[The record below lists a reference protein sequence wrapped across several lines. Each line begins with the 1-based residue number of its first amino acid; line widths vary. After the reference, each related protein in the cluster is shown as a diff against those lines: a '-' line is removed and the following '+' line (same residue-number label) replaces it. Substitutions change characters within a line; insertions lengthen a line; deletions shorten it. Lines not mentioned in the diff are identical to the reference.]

1 MIGAGGGG
9 GGGVMILARRFIPVR
24 DNAKNIYENY
34 LATNVIYKAE
44 VTTTDNAEIMI
55 YNGISSNKFKV
66 RYRNYANYF
75 RDEKYPNET
84 EQSKYTVAKLSIATG
99 HAMHICN
106 CLGQLKQL

>member
-1 MIGAGGGG
+1 
-9 GGGVMILARRFIPVR
+9 MILARRFIPVR